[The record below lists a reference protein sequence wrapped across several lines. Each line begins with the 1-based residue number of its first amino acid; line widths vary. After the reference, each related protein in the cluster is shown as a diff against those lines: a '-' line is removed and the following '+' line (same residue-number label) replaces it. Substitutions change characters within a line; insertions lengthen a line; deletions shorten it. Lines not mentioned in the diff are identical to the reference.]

1 MIVGILLTTAVSVLS
16 VVNPYISGQIVDQVI
31 SGGKYDRLM
40 PFIGCLIGVTIVM
53 GVLRFLFQVA
63 FETASQGVLYD
74 MRDKVYR
81 KLLEE
86 DFAFYNKKRTGD
98 LMSRQTGDMDAIRH
112 FVAYVVYMVYQSV
125 LMFVFALLMIFT
137 VNTKLALA
145 MLVVLP
151 FTAFATYRQTKE
163 VRPAFKRNR
172 DCFSS
177 LNAFVQEN
185 VSGNRV
191 VKAFAKE
198 DFEIEKFNKE
208 NDKFRAAQI
217 DASKIWMKY
226 VPIFEVLSYALTIIL
241 ILYGGYMVIQG
252 EITLGQLVTVNG
264 YLWMLNNPL
273 RQAGWLVNDISNFT
287 TSVEKIYA
295 TYSEEPHVK
304 TPVSGVVKKHLKG
317 EIEFKN
323 VSYRADDEDIV
334 MDVNFKVKPGQTVG
348 IIGSTGAGNDQVRFD
363 LTFQILAPEI
373 GIITPTRDMTLT
385 REYEIEYLKKHGY
398 TADFKKMEYSIN
410 KGLWGTSIGG
420 KETLKSD
427 QTLPESAYPSQMT
440 ATQSKT
446 ITLDFVKG
454 EIAGINGKAYD
465 NKVAAIQDL
474 EALAAP
480 YAIGRDM
487 HIGDTI
493 IGIKGRVGF
502 EAAAPMLIIA
512 AHKMLEKHTLTKW
525 QQYWKDQVGTWYGM
539 FLHEAQYLEP
549 VMRDIEAFLDSSQQ
563 NVTGR
568 VIIELHPY
576 RYVLVGVESDY
587 DLMKSDF
594 GEYGEVNK
602 AWSADDVKGFTKI
615 LGNQMKIFYSVQ
627 NKNKK

>member
-1 MIVGILLTTAVSVLS
+1 MAKKKVVLAF
-16 VVNPYISGQIVDQVI
+16 
-31 SGGKYDRLM
+31 SGGLDTSFCVKYLSEECGYD
-40 PFIGCLIGVTIVM
+40 VY
-53 GVLRFLFQVA
+53 
-63 FETASQGVLYD
+63 TAIANTGGFNQE
-74 MRDKVYR
+74 
-81 KLLEE
+81 KLKSIEE
-86 DFAFYNKKRTGD
+86 R
-98 LMSRQTGDMDAIRH
+98 
-112 FVAYVVYMVYQSV
+112 AYKLGAVQHATLDITQEYYQKSIKYMVFGNILRNGTYPISV
-125 LMFVFALLMIFT
+125 SSERIFQAIAII
-137 VNTKLALA
+137 N
-145 MLVVLP
+145 
-151 FTAFATYRQTKE
+151 Y
-163 VRPAFKRNR
+163 
-172 DCFSS
+172 
-177 LNAFVQEN
+177 
-185 VSGNRV
+185 
-191 VKAFAKE
+191 AKE
-198 DFEIEKFNKE
+198 IGAD
-208 NDKFRAAQI
+208 
-217 DASKIWMKY
+217 Y
-226 VPIFEVLSYALTIIL
+226 VA
-241 ILYGGYMVIQG
+241 
-252 EITLGQLVTVNG
+252 
-264 YLWMLNNPL
+264 
-273 RQAGWLVNDISNFT
+273 
-287 TSVEKIYA
+287 
-295 TYSEEPHVK
+295 H
-304 TPVSGVVKKHLKG
+304 
-317 EIEFKN
+317 
-323 VSYRADDEDIV
+323 
-334 MDVNFKVKPGQTVG
+334 
-348 IIGSTGAGNDQVRFD
+348 GSTGAGNDQVRFD

>member
-1 MIVGILLTTAVSVLS
+1 
-16 VVNPYISGQIVDQVI
+16 
-31 SGGKYDRLM
+31 
-40 PFIGCLIGVTIVM
+40 
-53 GVLRFLFQVA
+53 
-63 FETASQGVLYD
+63 
-74 MRDKVYR
+74 
-81 KLLEE
+81 
-86 DFAFYNKKRTGD
+86 
-98 LMSRQTGDMDAIRH
+98 MSRQTGDMDAIRH

-151 FTAFATYRQTKE
+151 FTAFATCRQTKE

-334 MDVNFKVKPGQTVG
+334 MDVNFKVNRGRPSASLV
-348 IIGSTGAGNDQVRFD
+348 
-363 LTFQILAPEI
+363 
-373 GIITPTRDMTLT
+373 
-385 REYEIEYLKKHGY
+385 
-398 TADFKKMEYSIN
+398 
-410 KGLWGTSIGG
+410 
-420 KETLKSD
+420 
-427 QTLPESAYPSQMT
+427 LPELEINDHESA
-440 ATQSKT
+440 
-446 ITLDFVKG
+446 L
-454 EIAGINGKAYD
+454 
-465 NKVAAIQDL
+465 
-474 EALAAP
+474 
-480 YAIGRDM
+480 
-487 HIGDTI
+487 
-493 IGIKGRVGF
+493 
-502 EAAAPMLIIA
+502 
-512 AHKMLEKHTLTKW
+512 
-525 QQYWKDQVGTWYGM
+525 
-539 FLHEAQYLEP
+539 P
-549 VMRDIEAFLDSSQQ
+549 VL
-563 NVTGR
+563 
-568 VIIELHPY
+568 
-576 RYVLVGVESDY
+576 
-587 DLMKSDF
+587 
-594 GEYGEVNK
+594 
-602 AWSADDVKGFTKI
+602 
-615 LGNQMKIFYSVQ
+615 
-627 NKNKK
+627 